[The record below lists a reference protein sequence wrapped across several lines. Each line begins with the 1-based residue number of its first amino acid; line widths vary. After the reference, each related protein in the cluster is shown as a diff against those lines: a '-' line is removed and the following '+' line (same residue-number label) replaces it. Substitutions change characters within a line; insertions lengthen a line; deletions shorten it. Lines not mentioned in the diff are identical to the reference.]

1 MYEIQTDELQLSQAE
16 NELLDALNNPLKEVV
31 DERLVKLKAAAQKYQ
46 MIMADAGIA
55 LQEFRDTQRRKSQL
69 IKSYGK
75 DKNVYQEVE
84 AYKQYKTITDN
95 FYNSGSNCCYGSIF
109 WIIKDF
115 KICFF

>member
-46 MIMADAGIA
+46 MIMADAGVA
-55 LQEFRDTQRRKSQL
+55 LQEFRDAQRRKSQL

-84 AYKQYKTITDN
+84 VYKQYKTITDID
-95 FYNSGSNCCYGSIF
+95 IF
-109 WIIKDF
+109 SSF
-115 KICFF
+115 HY